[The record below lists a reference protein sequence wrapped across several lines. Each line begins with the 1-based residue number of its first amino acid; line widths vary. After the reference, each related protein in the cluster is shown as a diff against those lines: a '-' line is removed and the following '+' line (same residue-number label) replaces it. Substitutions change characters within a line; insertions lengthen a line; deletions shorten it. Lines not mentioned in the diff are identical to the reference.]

1 MTRRQSY
8 AIDADNT
15 IEMPERLMRYDDRD
29 DEVDA
34 EISKLHSVPTSAKC
48 PHCGSDKIIPNALIS
63 DTQNIKAIVMADPQA
78 LIFKGWESTEI
89 TARVC
94 GNCGFVQ
101 LFAKNPALL
110 YSVYQQSL
118 KNAPLMKPGS

>member
-1 MTRRQSY
+1 MLLNCGS
-8 AIDADNT
+8 
-15 IEMPERLMRYDDRD
+15 EKMPYDDRD

-34 EISKLHSVPTSAKC
+34 EISKLHGVPTAGKC
-48 PHCGSDKIIPNALIS
+48 PQCGSDKVIPNALVS
-63 DTQNIKAIVMADPQA
+63 AADDNTKAMVMADPQA
-78 LIFKGWESTEI
+78 ILFKGWESSDI
-89 TARVC
+89 TARIC

-118 KNAPLMKPGS
+118 KNAPLMKPGG